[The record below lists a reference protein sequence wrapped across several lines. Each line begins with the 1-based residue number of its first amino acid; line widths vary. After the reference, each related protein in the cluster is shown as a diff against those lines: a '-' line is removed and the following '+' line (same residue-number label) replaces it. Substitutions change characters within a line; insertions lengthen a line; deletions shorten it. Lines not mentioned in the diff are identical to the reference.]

1 MKKVINEKVRLT
13 GSLSTNGHINSKSS
27 KKSLHTSN
35 LIKVLSTFSKKEL
48 NEFEKFVS
56 SPFFNNQS
64 TLVRLFN
71 EIKNYYP
78 EFNSIDFTK
87 ENLFSII
94 NPGKKYNDT
103 LFRKYFSNLAK
114 LSEDFLVCI
123 DIKSNDDRRQT
134 SLLDQYDKRIL
145 YPMFEKLSQQINE
158 RLDHEGITNE
168 SFYYKNFREELKA
181 SFNIRTNNLQRLN
194 NDLKNAHKYILLHLL
209 LSSTV
214 YSNMMLVN
222 KKSFKDADL
231 ENTFEGFF
239 ETFDLIKY
247 LESRNDLSRSE
258 SLFVDLCKYDILLM
272 KDPCV
277 KENLTS
283 MNDVLLKMTS
293 HLNKNLLYTF
303 FSHLNIYYIIN
314 IENGKKEYL
323 RDLFEN
329 YKLMISK
336 DLYISEG
343 RGYINFSEYRSIL
356 LYALKLK
363 EYDWAEEYI
372 NKHKTYHNP
381 ETQKNISNFSFAYLN
396 FEKNNYDEAL
406 NFLSKVKRDNIII
419 KLDTEVIYM
428 ILYFEKGYFDSALSL
443 AETTFQS
450 LSTNKVLS
458 KDVLINQL
466 KFIKYFKAVIK
477 IDSVRNDRTSIEI
490 LYNTISSEPQ
500 FRRKDWLLS
509 KLELLVKK
517 NQKLI
522 PKNLQNNKTD

>member
-1 MKKVINEKVRLT
+1 M
-13 GSLSTNGHINSKSS
+13 
-27 KKSLHTSN
+27 
-35 LIKVLSTFSKKEL
+35 
-48 NEFEKFVS
+48 
-56 SPFFNNQS
+56 
-64 TLVRLFN
+64 
-71 EIKNYYP
+71 
-78 EFNSIDFTK
+78 
-87 ENLFSII
+87 
-94 NPGKKYNDT
+94 
-103 LFRKYFSNLAK
+103 LFR
-114 LSEDFLVCI
+114 
-123 DIKSNDDRRQT
+123 
-134 SLLDQYDKRIL
+134 
-145 YPMFEKLSQQINE
+145 
-158 RLDHEGITNE
+158 
-168 SFYYKNFREELKA
+168 
-181 SFNIRTNNLQRLN
+181 
-194 NDLKNAHKYILLHLL
+194 
-209 LSSTV
+209 
-214 YSNMMLVN
+214 
-222 KKSFKDADL
+222 
-231 ENTFEGFF
+231 
-239 ETFDLIKY
+239 
-247 LESRNDLSRSE
+247 
-258 SLFVDLCKYDILLM
+258 
-272 KDPCV
+272 
-277 KENLTS
+277 
-283 MNDVLLKMTS
+283 
-293 HLNKNLLYTF
+293 
-303 FSHLNIYYIIN
+303 SHLNIYYIIN